1 MTAEQNDGYTES
13 LLNIILDEI
22 DDIIIIH
29 DSEHTVV
36 WVNRAGTEKFGKS
49 LESIIGKECYK
60 LFGRSCRCD
69 DCPVT
74 GAIREEKCRSY
85 RKMPRTGEIYKCT
98 TMPLSRDGEIKLVV
112 QHLRKA

>member
-1 MTAEQNDGYTES
+1 M
-13 LLNIILDEI
+13 
-22 DDIIIIH
+22 
-29 DSEHTVV
+29 V

-49 LESIIGKECYK
+49 LESIIGKECYT
-60 LFGRSCRCD
+60 LFGRTKRCA

-74 GAIREEKCRSY
+74 AAIRDDRIKSIRT
-85 RKMPRTGEIYKCT
+85 MPRTGERYKCT